1 MVIMDTKPHINFKDE
16 GVTTTFYEGDSVICC
31 IGSEERYEGKIIGIG
46 NWKESDESESCEVI
60 CIDTSKN
67 SRSYSSEIIKIE
79 DITYI
84 CKNPLAE
91 ESNTVMSKDEM
102 NKKTYCGMLIGLGYD
117 KDKVENLWDK
127 AKKTMKIYDIPVTK
141 MTACTVYSLKN
152 NCNINVPLK
161 MICGIDIEEIEHDI
175 NDLEKC
181 VSKKIAKVVLGL
193 GMLGVAL
200 DEVLN
205 D

>member
-1 MVIMDTKPHINFKDE
+1 MDTKPHINFKDE
-16 GVTTTFYEGDSVICC
+16 GVTTIFYEGDSVICC
-31 IGSEERYEGKIIGIG
+31 IGSEEKYEGKIIGIG
-46 NWKESDESESCEVI
+46 NWKESDESESFEVI

-67 SRSYSSEIIKIE
+67 SRSYSHEIIKIK

-91 ESNTVMSKDEM
+91 ESNTVMSKEEM
-102 NKKTYCGMLIGLGYD
+102 DKKTYCGMLIGLGYD

-127 AKKTMKIYDIPVTK
+127 AKKAMKIYNIPVTK

-161 MICGIDIEEIEHDI
+161 MICGIDIEEMEKDI

-181 VSKKIAKVVLGL
+181 VSRKIAKAVLGL
-193 GMLGVAL
+193 GAIGIAL
-200 DEVLN
+200 DKILN

>member
-1 MVIMDTKPHINFKDE
+1 MT
-16 GVTTTFYEGDSVICC
+16 GDSVICC

-46 NWKESDESESCEVI
+46 NWKEKEESELCEVI

-91 ESNTVMSKDEM
+91 ESNTVMSRDEM

-117 KDKVENLWDK
+117 KEKVENLWDK
-127 AKKTMKIYDIPVTK
+127 AKKAMKIYDIPVTK

-152 NCNINVPLK
+152 NCSINVPLK
-161 MICGIDIEEIEHDI
+161 MICGIDVEEMKHDI

-193 GMLGVAL
+193 GVLGVAL

>member
-46 NWKESDESESCEVI
+46 NWKETEESELCEVI

-91 ESNTVMSKDEM
+91 ESNTVMSRDEM

-117 KDKVENLWDK
+117 KEKVENLWDK
-127 AKKTMKIYDIPVTK
+127 AKKAMKIYDIPVTK

-152 NCNINVPLK
+152 NCSINVPLK
-161 MICGIDIEEIEHDI
+161 MICGIDVEEMEHDI